1 MTQTG
6 QVSRHPHGS
15 GRRQLLGRRAR
26 RHAEIRARILRGA
39 LDLFAR
45 QGFFRTTVEQI
56 TEAADVGKGTFFN
69 YFPTKEHVAAGFGEL
84 QLEKVRAAL
93 GAVCKGAKPVRE
105 VLHRLVHALAEEPG
119 RSPNLV
125 RSLLV
130 ANLSSEA
137 VRELMRRNLGRGRRL
152 LAQLVAHGQRRRE
165 LRSDRK
171 PAEVAR
177 LFQQTFLGM
186 LLLWTVHPTPRLGG
200 WLDATFDLLWSRI
213 APPTNRRRRSKE
225 KR

>member
-1 MTQTG
+1 MTQARKLSL
-6 QVSRHPHGS
+6 SRRGS
-15 GRRQLLGRRAR
+15 AGSEPVGRRAR
-26 RHAEIRARILRGA
+26 RHAEIRGRIVRAA
-39 LDLFAR
+39 LDRFAR
-45 QGFFRTTVEQI
+45 QGFFSTTVEQI

-84 QLEKVRAAL
+84 QVDKVRAAL
-93 GAVCKGAKPVRE
+93 GAVRKGEKAVRE

-119 RSPNLV
+119 SSPNLV

-152 LAQLVAHGQRRRE
+152 LAQLVAHGQRRGE
-165 LRSDRK
+165 LRGDRK

-186 LLLWTVHPTPRLGG
+186 LLLWTVHPTARLGG